1 MTSPRAGDPHDPREF
16 ASADESP
23 AELSGPAT
31 AQGMLVASVVRDLQR
46 LKETEAELRRSR
58 EQLLEAQALARIGSW
73 EWDVAADKVSWSDE
87 LFRIYG
93 LEPGS
98 IAPSY
103 EEFLSRVH
111 PEDRASVD
119 ERNRKAFSD
128 HQPFEDVKRVVREGG
143 DVFLMRTKGEVI
155 TDDEGNPV
163 RLVGIC
169 QDVTDEVRAEEA
181 DARLAAVVTSSED
194 AIVSHDLEGVI
205 TTWNPGAERL
215 YGYSA
220 EEALGARVDLLLPAA
235 RAEAESRMTDQLRHG
250 ERVDPYETQR
260 IRKDGSLVDV
270 SLSVAPIIGPRGKVE
285 GVSSIARDI
294 TERRGFEERLV
305 YLADHDAL
313 TGLFNRRRFE
323 EELAAQLAHAERY
336 GNGGVVLVL
345 DLDNFK
351 YVNDTLGHGSGDEL
365 LRSLGRLLERR
376 MREADVV
383 ARLGGDEFAVI
394 VPYAGPDEARVVAED
409 LLQAVRHSALVTEG
423 HSIRITA
430 SIGAAIY
437 DDRSIRADD
446 LLAAANRAMHSAKDT
461 GRDRHVLQTPDHW
474 QEARRLARKDW
485 EHRIHAALDNDLFVL
500 HCQPILDLATGAVSQ
515 WELLLRLDDEEDLVP
530 PQAFLGVAERLGLVQ
545 AIDRWVVCQA
555 IELLATHRRAGREL
569 RLEANLSARSVGD
582 RELTALIEREIASA
596 GVPPGD
602 LILEITE
609 TAAIANMDEARR
621 FADELTAAGCSFALD
636 DFGTGFGSFYYLK
649 HLDADYLKIEGDFV
663 SSPRERKDELVVEAI
678 VHVASGLGKRTIAEY
693 VTDAPTV
700 ERMRDLGVDYA
711 QGFHVGRPFPV
722 SELA

>member
-1 MTSPRAGDPHDPREF
+1 MPPGKAGHLPPI
-16 ASADESP
+16 
-23 AELSGPAT
+23 T
-31 AQGMLVASVVRDLQR
+31 GMLVATVIRDLVR
-46 LKETEAELRRSR
+46 LKETDAELRRSR
-58 EQLLEAQALARIGSW
+58 EQLLEAQTLARIGSW
-73 EWDVAADKVSWSDE
+73 EWDVAADKVTWSDE

-93 LEPGS
+93 LEPGA
-98 IAPSY
+98 IEPCY
-103 EEFLSRVH
+103 EGFLSRVH
-111 PEDRASVD
+111 HEDRESVD
-119 ERNRKAFSD
+119 ARNRKAFSD
-128 HQPFEDVKRVVREGG
+128 HEPFEDVKRVVREDG

-155 TDDEGNPV
+155 SDDEGNPV

-169 QDVTDEVRAEEA
+169 EDVTDEVRAEEA
-181 DARLAAVVTSSED
+181 DARLAALVTSSQD
-194 AIVSHDLEGVI
+194 AILSHDVDGVI

-215 YGYSA
+215 YGYTA
-220 EEALGARVDLLLPAA
+220 EEAIGARVDMLLPAA
-235 RAEAESRMTDQLRHG
+235 RAEAERRMSDQLREG
-250 ERVDPYETQR
+250 GRVDHYETQR
-260 IRKDGSLVDV
+260 LRKDGSLVDV
-270 SLSVAPIIGPRGKVE
+270 SLSVAPILGPRGTLE
-285 GVSSIARDI
+285 GVSSIARDV
-294 TERRGFEERLV
+294 TERRRFEERLL

-323 EELAAQLAHAERY
+323 EELTGQLAHAERY

-345 DLDNFK
+345 DIDNFK

-365 LRSLGRLLERR
+365 LRSVARLLGRR
-376 MREADVV
+376 MRGVDVV
-383 ARLGGDEFAVI
+383 ARLGGDEFAMI
-394 VPYAGPDEARVVAED
+394 VPYAGADEARVVAED
-409 LLQAVRHSALVTEG
+409 LLQAVRHNALVAEG
-423 HSIRITA
+423 HSIRSTA

-446 LLAAANRAMHSAKDT
+446 LLAAANRAMHAAKDT
-461 GRDRHVLQTPDHW
+461 GRDRYVLQTPDRW
-474 QEARRLARKDW
+474 QAARRLARQDW
-485 EHRIHAALDNDLFVL
+485 EHRIHAALDDELFVL
-500 HCQPILDLATGAVSQ
+500 HCQPILDLASGEVSQ
-515 WELLLRLDDEEDLVP
+515 WELLLRLEDEEGLVP

-555 IELLATHRRAGREL
+555 IDLLAAHAHAGREL

-596 GVPPGD
+596 GVAPGS

-621 FADELTAAGCSFALD
+621 FADELSAAGCSFALD

-693 VTDAPTV
+693 VTDADTV
-700 ERMRDLGVDYA
+700 TKMRDLGVDYA

-722 SELA
+722 SELATRLDA